1 MGLFDNRGKNPAA
14 GMIVVGI
21 VMFIGIFLSI
31 ITEGEFHVGFLVPL
45 LIIIFTTGFIGK
57 AIRNARQQAE
67 KSSGSGGTSRPTP
80 RPRVVSRSSYDST
93 PDARRPHSA
102 YRPYRSP
109 NAEPEPEREEV
120 VEIEAVIEEPD
131 EEDVRYRDA
140 SMVEDDYAELE
151 MLDEEQAERRRRRKR
166 EHAELVERIRSRQ
179 RPSVDDGEG
188 VPPGHILCFNCGSVI
203 KQRGR
208 TTTCPNCGTEII
220 EQ

>member
-45 LIIIFTTGFIGK
+45 LIIIFTSGFIGK
-57 AIRNARQQAE
+57 AIKNAHKQAE
-67 KSSGSGGTSRPTP
+67 KNSGSGGTSKTAP
-80 RPRVVSRSSYDST
+80 RPRVVSRSIFEST

-102 YRPYRSP
+102 YRPYRTPRTES
-109 NAEPEPEREEV
+109 EPVEEDL
-120 VEIEAVIEEPD
+120 EMEAVIEEPD
-131 EEDVRYRDA
+131 GEDARYRDA
-140 SMVEDDYAELE
+140 SIVEDDYAELD
-151 MLDEEQAERRRRRKR
+151 MLDEEQLERRRRRKH
-166 EHAELVERIRSRQ
+166 EHTELVERIRSRQ
-179 RPSVDDGEG
+179 RPVVDDGEG

-208 TTTCPNCGTEII
+208 KTTCPNCGTEII